1 MNAEQRPVAIE
12 LNAAIIAVTDSAPRV
27 LVVETDQAEPAL
39 PFGPFDAVSDRTME
53 LGLRRWVSEQ
63 TQLEL
68 GYVEQLYTFGDQFRH
83 PQEIAGGP
91 RIVSVG
97 YLALTRQTE
106 RPKDVR
112 ARWSAWYDYFPWEDW
127 RDGAPAHIARE
138 IVPHLHAWA
147 QSAEPSAQRR
157 SRRERVDLAFGLA
170 GSGWNDESVLE
181 RYELLYEAGLV
192 SEASRGR
199 APRTPSGGI
208 TIGTAMA
215 LDHRRILATAIGRLR
230 AKIKYRPVVFEL
242 LAPTFTLSQFQ
253 LTVEAL
259 AGRRLHKGNF
269 RRLVEAGGL
278 VEPTGRVHQPA
289 RGRPAEEFRF
299 RQEVVRERGLP
310 GLRLGAAPG
319 ARS

>member
-1 MNAEQRPVAIE
+1 MAFDERAVSIE
-12 LNAAIIAVTDSAPRV
+12 LNAAIIAVTDESPRV
-27 LVVETDQAEPAL
+27 LVVEGKEGAAL
-39 PFGPFDAVSDRTME
+39 PFGPFDAAHDRTME

-63 TQLEL
+63 TQVEL

-106 RPKDVR
+106 RPRDVQS
-112 ARWSAWYDYFPWEDW
+112 RWNDWYDYFPWEDW
-127 RDGAPAHIARE
+127 RAATPKQIQTELIPQLADWVRA
-138 IVPHLHAWA
+138 
-147 QSAEPSAQRR
+147 AEQPAQRR
-157 SRRERVDLAFGLA
+157 RRRERIDLAFGLS

-181 RYELLYEAGLV
+181 RYELLYEAGLAGSV
-192 SEASRGR
+192 GV
-199 APRTPSGGI
+199 T
-208 TIGTAMA
+208 MA

-253 LTVEAL
+253 RAVEAL

-278 VEPTGRVHQPA
+278 VEATGRIHQPA

-299 RQEVVRERGLP
+299 RHDVLREQGLP
-310 GLRLGAAPG
+310 GLRLGAVRG
-319 ARS
+319 TRS